1 MHQVGAE
8 TNANAGQT
16 IVQTRLDDPRQPV
29 AAVVMSGNG
38 VDLTSETE
46 NPGSECDAVAK
57 EIKELCHV

>member
-8 TNANAGQT
+8 TNANTGQT
-16 IVQTRLDDPRQPV
+16 IVQTHLDNLRQPV
-29 AAVVMSGNG
+29 AAIVMSENG

-46 NPGSECDAVAK
+46 IPGSECNAVAK

>member
-8 TNANAGQT
+8 TNANTGQT
-16 IVQTRLDDPRQPV
+16 IVQTRLDNLRQPV
-29 AAVVMSGNG
+29 AVIAMGENG